1 MDVQPGGIDPAE
13 KDLIAHTTA
22 RLLVDGARTTDDEQT
37 LQRLITLTD
46 THGLDTLAQMWS
58 GTGADTLPGTLWR
71 LYVLRDWV
79 HRDPRTAAREFDAGR
94 RCTPVLEAVA
104 GVAEPPGP
112 DEVRTLVDSVLA
124 GAYTGDFGVALE
136 RAAAFS
142 RIVAVGRAKGDDED
156 PQSTESAVKL
166 IKMAEHLE
174 FAAGAWRRH
183 ELH

>member
-1 MDVQPGGIDPAE
+1 MDVQPGGTDPAE
-13 KDLIAHTTA
+13 HDLVAHTTA
-22 RLLVDGARTTDDEQT
+22 RLLVEGARTSADQQT
-37 LQRLITLTD
+37 MQRLVTLTD
-46 THGLDTLAQMWS
+46 THGLDTLAQMWA

-71 LYVLRDWV
+71 LYLLRAWV
-79 HRDPRTAAREFDAGR
+79 HRDASTAAREFDAGR
-94 RCTPVLEAVA
+94 RSTPVLEAVA

-156 PQSTESAVKL
+156 ARATTSAVKL
-166 IKMAEHLE
+166 IRMAEQLE
-174 FAAGAWRRH
+174 FAAGLWRRQ